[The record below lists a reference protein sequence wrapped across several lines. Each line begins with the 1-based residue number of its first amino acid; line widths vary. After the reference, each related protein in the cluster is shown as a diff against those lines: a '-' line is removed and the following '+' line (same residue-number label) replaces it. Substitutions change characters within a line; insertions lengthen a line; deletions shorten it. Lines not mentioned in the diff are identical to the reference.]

1 MVAGTGVLLLGPGDP
16 AHAPAMANSFTT
28 LGPSGWELYTL
39 ANPGDADYDGREDL
53 LARNV
58 TTNTVH
64 LYRGATNHSLAA
76 RTTWGTSVWSV
87 TDRPL
92 LASGND
98 ADYNGVPDLWAT
110 DNDGNL
116 RFYPGNYDGSGNPT
130 SGASV
135 IVGSGGRQ
143 DMTDIS

>member
-1 MVAGTGVLLLGPGDP
+1 VVAGTGVLLLGPGDP

-39 ANPGDADYDGREDL
+39 ANPGDAEYDGREDL

-98 ADYNGVPDLWAT
+98 ADCNGVPDLWAT

-130 SGASV
+130 SG
-135 IVGSGGRQ
+135 GGK
-143 DMTDIS
+143 T